1 MISRERLE
9 ELISQRAT
17 IYSTD
22 WDETV
27 ELSPETCTV
36 ENIKISEY
44 GEEIGEKLFVK
55 EDELHIPSYR
65 LSALEEDIETEKFK
79 KEFQN
84 ITREEILN
92 LPTYEEMIKEPRCLD
107 CWTKEFVVMS
117 NDIPIG
123 KAFIGVDFDCEIVS
137 VEMGSDKYFV
147 EQLTKDNYIKAC
159 TIARKLFLGE
169 SVEEGEND
177 EESKN

>member
-1 MISRERLE
+1 MITRERLE
-9 ELISQRAT
+9 ELIRQRAT
-17 IYSTD
+17 IYSAG
-22 WDETV
+22 WDEEV

-55 EDELHIPSYR
+55 EDERHIPSYR

-92 LPTYEEMIKEPRCLD
+92 LPTWEELKIIDEIKIYGENGRRYLLRAD
-107 CWTKEFVVMS
+107 EYDISIYADDEYDYMLYKQFDRTKE
-117 NDIPIG
+117 N
-123 KAFIGVDFDCEIVS
+123 
-137 VEMGSDKYFV
+137 YF
-147 EQLTKDNYIKAC
+147 EAC
-159 TIARKLFLGE
+159 KIAKKLFLG
-169 SVEEGEND
+169 D
-177 EESKN
+177 KMYD

>member
-1 MISRERLE
+1 MITRERLE

-22 WDETV
+22 WDEVV

-44 GEEIGEKLFVK
+44 GEEIVEKLFVK
-55 EDELHIPSYR
+55 EDEQHIPSYR

-107 CWTKEFVVMS
+107 CWTKEFVVMD
-117 NDIPIG
+117 NDKLIG
-123 KAFIGVDFDCEIVS
+123 IAFIGVDFDCEIVS
-137 VEMGSDKYFV
+137 VEMGSYQYFV
-147 EQLTKDNYIKAC
+147 ERLTKDNYIKAC

-169 SVEEGEND
+169 SVEKGENN

>member
-1 MISRERLE
+1 MITRERLE

-22 WDETV
+22 WDEVV

-55 EDELHIPSYR
+55 EDEQHIPSYR

-79 KEFQN
+79 KKFQN

-92 LPTYEEMIKEPRCLD
+92 LPTWEELNIIDEIKIYGEYGKRYIVQVD
-107 CWTKEFVVMS
+107 EY
-117 NDIPIG
+117 DISIYASDG
-123 KAFIGVDFDCEIVS
+123 YDFILYKRFER
-137 VEMGSDKYFV
+137 
-147 EQLTKDNYIKAC
+147 TKDNYIKAC

-169 SVEEGEND
+169 SIEEGEKN

>member
-1 MISRERLE
+1 MITRERLE

-22 WDETV
+22 WDEAV

-55 EDELHIPSYR
+55 EDEQHIPSYR
-65 LSALEEDIETEKFK
+65 LSALEEYIETEKFK

-92 LPTYEEMIKEPRCLD
+92 LPTWEELNIIDEIKIYGGNGRRYLLQADEYDISIYADDGYDFMLYKQFDR
-107 CWTKEFVVMS
+107 TKE
-117 NDIPIG
+117 
-123 KAFIGVDFDCEIVS
+123 
-137 VEMGSDKYFV
+137 
-147 EQLTKDNYIKAC
+147 NYLEAC
-159 TIARKLFLGE
+159 KMVKKLFLG
-169 SVEEGEND
+169 D
-177 EESKN
+177 KMYD

>member
-1 MISRERLE
+1 MITRERLE
-9 ELISQRAT
+9 ELISQRAI

-22 WDETV
+22 WDEAV

-44 GEEIGEKLFVK
+44 GEEICEKLFVK
-55 EDELHIPSYR
+55 EDERHIPSYR

-92 LPTYEEMIKEPRCLD
+92 LPTWEEIQYTQHYFIYKFPIKDNYDFFGIITILKD
-107 CWTKEFVVMS
+107 YNIKVSGLVQ
-117 NDIPIG
+117 
-123 KAFIGVDFDCEIVS
+123 GVLFE
-137 VEMGSDKYFV
+137 EYFN
-147 EQLTKDNYIKAC
+147 EAASKDNYIKAC

-169 SVEEGEND
+169 SVD
-177 EESKN
+177 EIW